1 MTTRVVLV
9 GMMGA
14 GKTTVGRALAER
26 IGWDFV
32 DLDAAVEEF
41 AGRSVAEIFA
51 ADGEAAFRALEHAA
65 ASLAARRS
73 RVVIAA
79 GGGAF
84 IPPATRAVLREGAA
98 VVWLS
103 CALDT
108 LLERIPHGGSR
119 PLAGNRATI
128 GALLHEREPV
138 YRLADLAV
146 DTTSGAPRD
155 AARAIARALGLREA
169 RTTGE

>member
-1 MTTRVVLV
+1 MTARVVLV

-14 GKTTVGRALAER
+14 GKTTVGRALAAR

-32 DLDAAVEEF
+32 DLDAAIERL

-51 ADGEAAFRALEHAA
+51 EDGEAAFRELEHAA
-65 ASLAARRS
+65 ASMAARGH

-84 IPPATRAVLREGAA
+84 IQPKTRAVLREGAS

-103 CALDT
+103 CAVDT
-108 LLERIPHGGSR
+108 LHARIGGGAGR
-119 PLAGNRATI
+119 PLAGSRATI
-128 GALLHEREPV
+128 GALLNEREPV

-146 DTTSGAPRD
+146 DTTIGAPED
-155 AARAIARALGLREA
+155 AAREVARALGLRDA
-169 RTTGE
+169 LATGE

>member
-1 MTTRVVLV
+1 MTERVVLV

-32 DLDAAVEEF
+32 DLDAAVEAL

-51 ADGEAAFRALEHAA
+51 QDGEAAFRDLEHAA
-65 ASLAARRS
+65 ASLAARRT

-84 IPPATRAVLREGAA
+84 VPPATRAVLREGAT
-98 VVWLS
+98 VVWLT
-103 CALDT
+103 CAPDT
-108 LLERIPHGGSR
+108 LDARIPRDGSR
-119 PLAGNRATI
+119 PLAGDRATI
-128 GALLHEREPV
+128 GALLNEREPV

-146 DTTSGAPRD
+146 DTTSGAPED
-155 AARAIARALGLREA
+155 AARKVARALGLREA
-169 RTTGE
+169 RTSGE